1 MFTGIALL
9 LLLLPLA
16 LLSIALKIL
25 FSIEELL
32 EMGVS
37 LEPLCVSDEQT
48 EGEPGNLRPG
58 RLRAL
63 RLTGSQN
70 VLTGKT

>member
-9 LLLLPLA
+9 LLLLRLA
-16 LLSIALKIL
+16 LLSMPLETL

-37 LEPLCVSDEQT
+37 LEPLCISDEHT
-48 EGEPGNLRPG
+48 EGQPGDLRPG

-63 RLTGSQN
+63 RLTGS
-70 VLTGKT
+70 